1 MMYRWIWDRLPF
13 GVPGKLL
20 GMVALVV
27 GVAALLW
34 YVAFPA
40 VDAVLPTNN
49 VQVTSPTTR

>member
-1 MMYRWIWDRLPF
+1 MYRWIWDRLPF

-40 VDAVLPTNN
+40 IDAVLPTNN